1 MNEFEPPID
10 DRGAAVEPDAD
21 EAALHRG
28 LAVARPVA
36 VSLFVVGLIHS
47 GSLLQIVLF
56 SYRQS
61 LFVVFGEVVALGS
74 AIAFM
79 AVGSRVYEGSYAFT
93 FVGMAVAF
101 GAALLSFVWFV
112 ALLLGGTITPLP
124 LIAAGGSF
132 LCGVACAVLVPFAA
146 QISAAR
152 RRLFE

>member
-1 MNEFEPPID
+1 VNEFEPPVD
-10 DRGAAVEPDAD
+10 DRGAAVDPDVD

-36 VSLFVVGLIHS
+36 VGLFVVGLIHS

-61 LFVVFGEVVALGS
+61 PLIVLGEIGTLFS

-101 GAALLSFVWFV
+101 GAALFSFGWFV

-132 LCGVACAVLVPFAA
+132 LCGIACAVLVPFAA